1 MTHII
6 FKIVAKTTLATP
18 KLVAKS
24 FWMEEWNNIVG
35 LENLNYEL

>member
-1 MTHII
+1 MANII
-6 FKIVAKTTLATP
+6 FTTVAKTTMATP
-18 KLVAKS
+18 KLRAKS